1 MLDLITM
8 VLTKAVITLESYWN
22 PAWQTTITP
31 NAGKNACDLKK
42 KPHSILLNKNFQC
55 GFHFFNLVVILFHC
69 ILVILSLNFF

>member
-8 VLTKAVITLESYWN
+8 VLTKAVIALESYWN

-42 KPHSILLNKNFQC
+42 NP
-55 GFHFFNLVVILFHC
+55 
-69 ILVILSLNFF
+69 